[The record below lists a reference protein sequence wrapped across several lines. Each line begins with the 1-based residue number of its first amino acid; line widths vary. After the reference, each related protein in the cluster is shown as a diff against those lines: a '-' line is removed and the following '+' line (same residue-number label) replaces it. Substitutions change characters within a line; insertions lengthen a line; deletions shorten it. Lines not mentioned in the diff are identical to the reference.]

1 MSSNNSKLIDELRT
15 IVGAKG
21 LLSGDMIEA
30 QSERFSDQDGANSA
44 FILRPSSAD
53 ELSNLMKV
61 LHRFKQPVAIQGGLT
76 GLVDGATIGAGEIAL
91 SLERMKKVISINA
104 PNRTMIVE
112 AGATIQH
119 VQEAAEAEGL
129 MFAADWGAR
138 GSATV
143 GGGIACNAGGN
154 AVLRYGMMR
163 EQVLGLEVVLS
174 DGSVLS
180 SMNSML
186 KSNAGYDLKQ
196 LFIGSEGTLGIVSK
210 AVLRLRPLFDKRATA
225 LVSVSNFDR
234 VAKLLAAMDKFLGGS
249 LSAFE
254 VMWGDFYQL
263 MLSLS
268 GKQALLPVGSNFY
281 VLIES
286 SGANEEVEQLNFQ
299 YALEQAYE
307 AELVEDAVVSA
318 SETQRS
324 AIWTI
329 RDDVELVFKEFEP
342 VKIFDVSL
350 EIQFMEQYVS
360 IVNEKMI
367 KAFPDSRGVVFGHL
381 ADGNLHFCWGLG
393 GGEDVDDRA
402 AKIMYESLE
411 RFGGSISAEHGIGRE
426 KRKYLSITRSEL
438 EVEWMKKLKSL
449 FDPECILNR
458 GRVFSV
464 R

>member
-1 MSSNNSKLIDELRT
+1 
-15 IVGAKG
+15 
-21 LLSGDMIEA
+21 
-30 QSERFSDQDGANSA
+30 
-44 FILRPSSAD
+44 
-53 ELSNLMKV
+53 MKV
-61 LHRFKQPVAIQGGLT
+61 LRRCKQPVAIQGGLT
-76 GLVDGATIGAGEIAL
+76 GLVDGATIGAGEMAL
-91 SLERMKKVISINA
+91 SLERMKKVVSINV
-104 PNRTMIVE
+104 PNRTMVVE
-112 AGATIQH
+112 AGATIQD

-138 GSATV
+138 GSATI

-163 EQVLGLEVVLS
+163 EQVLGLEIVLS

-186 KSNAGYDLKQ
+186 KNNAGYDLKQ
-196 LFIGSEGTLGIVSK
+196 LFIGSEGTLGVVSK

-225 LVSVSNFDR
+225 LVAVSNFDR
-234 VAKLLAAMDKFLGGS
+234 VTKLLSAMDRFLGGS

-268 GKQALLPVGSNFY
+268 GKQPLLPVGGNFY

-286 SGANEEVEQLNFQ
+286 SGAHEEVEQQKFQ

-324 AIWTI
+324 AMWTI
-329 RDDVELVFKEFEP
+329 REDVELVFKEFQP

-367 KAFPDSRGVVFGHL
+367 KAFPDGRGVVFGHL

-393 GGEDVDDRA
+393 GGEEVDGRA
-402 AKIMYESLE
+402 AKIMYESLKS
-411 RFGGSISAEHGIGRE
+411 FGGSISAEHGIGRE
-426 KRKYLSITRSEL
+426 KRKYLSITRSEF
-438 EVEWMKKLKSL
+438 EVEWMKKLKYL

-458 GRVFSV
+458 SRIFDAP
-464 R
+464 